1 MYESVDAEDDAEES
15 IEELDPPTE
24 IIMYV
29 IVSSVISKYIV
40 RFCDFVYQKVS
51 SPGFFSNFKILKWR
65 GNGNEAVEQ
74 VELVEVTVHQE

>member
-1 MYESVDAEDDAEES
+1 MYESVDAEDDPEES

-40 RFCDFVYQKVS
+40 RFCVLCLS
-51 SPGFFSNFKILKWR
+51 EG
-65 GNGNEAVEQ
+65 
-74 VELVEVTVHQE
+74 